1 MEHDPLIVKG
11 NRLLF
16 DRRKKEKEA
25 GGDGAG
31 AVRLDD
37 LFQFLV
43 PLIHYLVGLISCAY
57 YLVWL
62 SSHNYFYS
70 FRKQARGRAGPLD
83 GSYENRQ
90 FRDYMNEDHEHED
103 DTLAAL

>member
-1 MEHDPLIVKG
+1 MEHDSLIVKG

-57 YLVWL
+57 YLVLWL
-62 SSHNYFYS
+62 YHPTIILILF
-70 FRKQARGRAGPLD
+70 
-83 GSYENRQ
+83 GSK
-90 FRDYMNEDHEHED
+90 HED
-103 DTLAAL
+103 ERVLLMDRIKTDNSGII